1 MKKITLIL
9 AVVALISSCKKKD
22 VKETSPCN
30 CGIVQSD
37 NAMDYSVVIKNE
49 CTDNN
54 KTFTLSSG
62 DWMNAHVGSRYCIT
76 NSGKW

>member
-37 NAMDYSVVIKNE
+37 NVMDYSVVIKNE

>member
-1 MKKITLIL
+1 MKKIIL
-9 AVVALISSCKKKD
+9 AIAVVALLGSCKKK
-22 VKETSPCN
+22 ENEGPCN

-37 NAMDYSVVIKNE
+37 NVQNNSVVIKNE
-49 CTDNN
+49 CSNNN
-54 KTFTLSSG
+54 KEFVLSSA